1 MKRTLA
7 MAGLAVLALALGAFA
22 EDRVIHV
29 KITLTDG
36 HGAPVEGVPVISAN
50 RAKTTY
56 WGSVSDA
63 NGVIE
68 KDMTVDV
75 ADRNVWLKMQPR
87 PTGPLESPDQETAYA
102 YGAVVSKLALR
113 DVWCESLSP
122 TQASY
127 EWTATVPKARRV
139 RFRAVQGGVAVDAV
153 PVSGFGR
160 LMRPDPDSPAI
171 LLGGLPKGEAVE
183 IALVTGVV
191 VHQWMIPAG
200 EEDFQD
206 LGDVP
211 IPECVCDASVQV
223 NMQGMTGM
231 DSRMF
236 GLGWF
241 VTLVSTDGSR
251 VLNLPMVEGKGMDTH
266 LNGFGPI
273 EVPSGTYWI
282 SPQPWCR
289 VGTTGTLLRLV
300 RDKVDLSQSGIPRIE
315 IPAGATTQLLIDGK
329 AAEDAIL
336 AAGREHGVGPC
347 GE

>member
-7 MAGLAVLALALGAFA
+7 LAGLAVLALALGAFA

-56 WGSVSDA
+56 WGGVSDA

-75 ADRNVWLKMQPR
+75 ADRNVWLKMEPR
-87 PTGPLESPDQETAYA
+87 PTGLLEIQDQETAPAFY
-102 YGAVVSKLALR
+102 AVVGKLALR

-127 EWTATVPKARRV
+127 EWTATVLKARRV
-139 RFRAVQGGVAVDAV
+139 RFRAVQDGQAVGVV
-153 PVSGFGR
+153 PIYETFP
-160 LMRPDPDSPAI
+160 LMLFEPDSRTI
-171 LLGGLPKGEAVE
+171 LLGGIPR
-183 IALVTGVV
+183 GVPIELAFARGTV
-191 VHQWMIPAG
+191 VHEWMIPASDD
-200 EEDFQD
+200 EYRD
-206 LGDVP
+206 LGDVAVP
-211 IPECVCDASVQV
+211 DVPCDAMVQA
-223 NMQGMTGM
+223 NLIGLAGM
-231 DSRMF
+231 DTRLFAS
-236 GLGWF
+236 GCG
-241 VTLVSTDGSR
+241 VTLISADGGR

-266 LNGFGPI
+266 LRGFGPI
-273 EVPSGTYWI
+273 EVPSGTYWV